1 MLPWLGAVVV
11 AAAARDEPRLVVAV
25 EGGNAAAA
33 AAAAVPLVE
42 EGPQMWGFGLPSLF
56 LNQIESP

>member
-33 AAAAVPLVE
+33 AAAVPLVE